1 MATTW
6 KKTSGQ
12 ETEGAPPMST
22 LRTYTWLGAVCL
34 LALLWR
40 IWIPWPFTFARERV
54 NFQDVDTYYH
64 VRLMENFLAHPPVV
78 PAVDPYLAGPETGQI
93 PTAPFFT
100 MLLGFAAWLLPF
112 SPHTVAAL
120 ASPVLGALIP
130 AVVFF
135 PVRRMSTPL
144 TALMAAA
151 ITAILPGV
159 FLRVSQLGSP
169 DQHVAESLLGI
180 LTFALLVYGRGIL
193 AGIVLAAYLLNW
205 VGGAFWVGVLL
216 IAIFVECAIQARWRQ
231 DYKPVAQQALIMAGI
246 GLVLFLPYR
255 QILWGSYT
263 IAASIAA
270 LLAFGYLLLLGWKR
284 VYGSRF
290 AALTLGPVIAGWM
303 ALIIFDPPFWRPMTS
318 EIGNFLRPTG
328 WRLHVV
334 ELKPL
339 FYFTD
344 EFSTRAATLH
354 YGYAIFLAMAGMALF
369 WRRVLVSNPVAGMPA
384 LLTTGTLLLLATLA
398 QNRMGYYLAPFV
410 AIFTALLAG
419 EYIKRFR
426 WPVIAVLALGVA
438 YPCVEGG
445 LRVLRRDA
453 SPRGDWQAAMEWI
466 RKNTPEP
473 FGDPGYYYARYE
485 PPTKRPDYT
494 VLSWCDYG
502 YLINTLGRR
511 VPATNPTQAQA
522 FRAARFF
529 TAEQEEDALEIAGR
543 LRARYIVVSAEL
555 PFSPMFDGNKI
566 GTMIDWAGKDIRRYM
581 LRLNYNGR
589 LISLYTPEY
598 FQTMTARLYLF
609 DGQAAPES
617 NVHVVEERNGNVV
630 SVRRFSS
637 YSEAK
642 LAVRGPQFH
651 IVSTSFDESCVPVA
665 GLEKIVQRSVFS
677 EYGTGAVKIYEVLP

>member
-1 MATTW
+1 MPTVR
-6 KKTSGQ
+6 
-12 ETEGAPPMST
+12 M
-22 LRTYTWLGAVCL
+22 YTWLGAVCL
-34 LALLWR
+34 LSFLWR
-40 IWIPWPFTFARERV
+40 VWIPWSFTFARDRV

-78 PAVDPYLAGPETGQI
+78 PGVDPYLAGPETGPI

-100 MLLGFAAWLLPF
+100 MLLGVAGWVLPF
-112 SPHTVAAL
+112 SAHSVAAL
-120 ASPVLGALIP
+120 ASPVLGAMIP

-135 PVRRMSTPL
+135 LVRRMSTPPI
-144 TALMAAA
+144 ALLAAA
-151 ITAILPGV
+151 ITGILPGV

-169 DQHVAESLLGI
+169 DQHVAESLLAI
-180 LTFALLVYGRGIL
+180 LALALLLQGRGIL
-193 AGIVLAAYLLNW
+193 AGIVLGAYLLNW
-205 VGGAFWVGVLL
+205 VGGAFWIGLLL
-216 IAIFVECAIQARWRQ
+216 IAIFVECAILARQGQ
-231 DYKPVAQQALIMAGI
+231 DYKPMAQQALIMGGI

-255 QILWGSYT
+255 QILWGRYT
-263 IAASIAA
+263 IAASVAA
-270 LLAFGYLLLLGWKR
+270 LLALGYFLLLAWKK
-284 VYGSRF
+284 VYGRQF
-290 AALTLGPVIAGWM
+290 VALTVGPAIAGWIV
-303 ALIIFDPPFWRPMTS
+303 LSVVDPPFWGPMTA

-344 EFSTRAATLH
+344 EFSTRAATFH

-369 WRRVLVSNPVAGMPA
+369 WRRVLVSKPVAGMPA
-384 LLTTGTLLLLATLA
+384 LLTVGTLLLLATLA

-473 FGDPGYYYARYE
+473 FGDAGYYYARYE
-485 PPTKRPDYT
+485 APPRRPDYT

-543 LRARYIVVSAEL
+543 LWSRYVVVGAEL

-566 GTMIDWAGKDIRRYM
+566 GTMIDWAGKDIRRYV

-589 LISLYTPEY
+589 PISLYTPEY
-598 FQTMTARLYLF
+598 FRTMTARLYLF
-609 DGQAAPES
+609 DGQAAQDT
-617 NVHVVEERNGNVV
+617 NVHVVEELNGNVV
-630 SVRRFSS
+630 SVRKFSS

-642 LAVRGPQFH
+642 LALRGPQFH
-651 IVSTSFDESCVPVA
+651 IVSTSFDESCVPVPA
-665 GLEKIVQRSVFS
+665 LEKIVQRSVFS
-677 EYGTGAVKIYEVLP
+677 EYGTGAVKVYEVLP